1 MAYFL
6 INIKMQTIVSK
17 VRININGILTRVKGH
32 NSVINYIPTNLKHN
46 AETTKKDRNDT
57 GLKQCTTC
65 TIVLIEVTVPC
76 DNSCTVTRFSDLYRS
91 LHAYSIKDNVIHNM
105 AWWLKSAGA
114 LNFALS
120 QEQCP
125 ISL

>member
-1 MAYFL
+1 M
-6 INIKMQTIVSK
+6 
-17 VRININGILTRVKGH
+17 
-32 NSVINYIPTNLKHN
+32 NSVFQINHSF
-46 AETTKKDRNDT
+46 
-57 GLKQCTTC
+57 
-65 TIVLIEVTVPC
+65 V
-76 DNSCTVTRFSDLYRS
+76 SS
-91 LHAYSIKDNVIHNM
+91 LKDNVIHNM

>member
-1 MAYFL
+1 MPQATFANFTGSFEKLKGLIFYSENVGALYFQQLHWQNIL
-6 INIKMQTIVSK
+6 ILMFY
-17 VRININGILTRVKGH
+17 L
-32 NSVINYIPTNLKHN
+32 
-46 AETTKKDRNDT
+46 
-57 GLKQCTTC
+57 
-65 TIVLIEVTVPC
+65 
-76 DNSCTVTRFSDLYRS
+76 
-91 LHAYSIKDNVIHNM
+91 KDNVIHNM

>member
-1 MAYFL
+1 MTVQ
-6 INIKMQTIVSK
+6 IISQPI
-17 VRININGILTRVKGH
+17 
-32 NSVINYIPTNLKHN
+32 
-46 AETTKKDRNDT
+46 
-57 GLKQCTTC
+57 
-65 TIVLIEVTVPC
+65 IECIFP
-76 DNSCTVTRFSDLYRS
+76 NN
-91 LHAYSIKDNVIHNM
+91 IKDNVIHNM

>member
-1 MAYFL
+1 M
-6 INIKMQTIVSK
+6 VS
-17 VRININGILTRVKGH
+17 
-32 NSVINYIPTNLKHN
+32 
-46 AETTKKDRNDT
+46 DF
-57 GLKQCTTC
+57 TC
-65 TIVLIEVTVPC
+65 PSEIRCFYP
-76 DNSCTVTRFSDLYRS
+76 
-91 LHAYSIKDNVIHNM
+91 SIQHSPLKDNVIHNM

>member
-1 MAYFL
+1 MVGLSRKQVFP
-6 INIKMQTIVSK
+6 KT
-17 VRININGILTRVKGH
+17 KGD
-32 NSVINYIPTNLKHN
+32 SITGQDRAQKH
-46 AETTKKDRNDT
+46 
-57 GLKQCTTC
+57 
-65 TIVLIEVTVPC
+65 C
-76 DNSCTVTRFSDLYRS
+76 DFRFSQIEKNL
-91 LHAYSIKDNVIHNM
+91 KDNVIHNM

>member
-1 MAYFL
+1 M
-6 INIKMQTIVSK
+6 TIS
-17 VRININGILTRVKGH
+17 
-32 NSVINYIPTNLKHN
+32 
-46 AETTKKDRNDT
+46 
-57 GLKQCTTC
+57 
-65 TIVLIEVTVPC
+65 IEVLTHLRTMS
-76 DNSCTVTRFSDLYRS
+76 N
-91 LHAYSIKDNVIHNM
+91 NNM

>member
-1 MAYFL
+1 MVFFIFIQVLTEYSCE
-6 INIKMQTIVSK
+6 QTVDTLRHL
-17 VRININGILTRVKGH
+17 VWVFTVCLCPRIIFTLGISGCNMTTRVIFY
-32 NSVINYIPTNLKHN
+32 VLRI
-46 AETTKKDRNDT
+46 
-57 GLKQCTTC
+57 GLY
-65 TIVLIEVTVPC
+65 
-76 DNSCTVTRFSDLYRS
+76 LYKYRI
-91 LHAYSIKDNVIHNM
+91 YGTIKDNVIHNM

>member
-1 MAYFL
+1 MKILGVVGLHFL
-6 INIKMQTIVSK
+6 QILSVWQNWFDFKPNTIIINHQLEFS
-17 VRININGILTRVKGH
+17 RARVK
-32 NSVINYIPTNLKHN
+32 
-46 AETTKKDRNDT
+46 
-57 GLKQCTTC
+57 
-65 TIVLIEVTVPC
+65 
-76 DNSCTVTRFSDLYRS
+76 DNG
-91 LHAYSIKDNVIHNM
+91 IHNM

>member
-1 MAYFL
+1 MFCCTLLYVHFSIAIILMGKREL
-6 INIKMQTIVSK
+6 IA
-17 VRININGILTRVKGH
+17 L
-32 NSVINYIPTNLKHN
+32 L
-46 AETTKKDRNDT
+46 
-57 GLKQCTTC
+57 
-65 TIVLIEVTVPC
+65 
-76 DNSCTVTRFSDLYRS
+76 
-91 LHAYSIKDNVIHNM
+91 KDNVIHNM

>member
-1 MAYFL
+1 MQDQFVQFMANKIDHNTQTLDGLNTFHG
-6 INIKMQTIVSK
+6 IGMIK
-17 VRININGILTRVKGH
+17 
-32 NSVINYIPTNLKHN
+32 
-46 AETTKKDRNDT
+46 A
-57 GLKQCTTC
+57 
-65 TIVLIEVTVPC
+65 VTPG
-76 DNSCTVTRFSDLYRS
+76 
-91 LHAYSIKDNVIHNM
+91 IKDNVIHNM

>member
-1 MAYFL
+1 MVLYFVFDNC
-6 INIKMQTIVSK
+6 ID
-17 VRININGILTRVKGH
+17 LTAFVQL
-32 NSVINYIPTNLKHN
+32 SFT
-46 AETTKKDRNDT
+46 
-57 GLKQCTTC
+57 Q
-65 TIVLIEVTVPC
+65 
-76 DNSCTVTRFSDLYRS
+76 FSY
-91 LHAYSIKDNVIHNM
+91 HCYFKDNVIHNM

>member
-1 MAYFL
+1 MHIITA
-6 INIKMQTIVSK
+6 S
-17 VRININGILTRVKGH
+17 
-32 NSVINYIPTNLKHN
+32 
-46 AETTKKDRNDT
+46 
-57 GLKQCTTC
+57 
-65 TIVLIEVTVPC
+65 VTVSLIKIQLF
-76 DNSCTVTRFSDLYRS
+76 NDLKEGFV
-91 LHAYSIKDNVIHNM
+91 KDNVIHNM

>member
-1 MAYFL
+1 MYEKAAFL
-6 INIKMQTIVSK
+6 FART
-17 VRININGILTRVKGH
+17 GIREIG
-32 NSVINYIPTNLKHN
+32 SV
-46 AETTKKDRNDT
+46 A
-57 GLKQCTTC
+57 C
-65 TIVLIEVTVPC
+65 VF
-76 DNSCTVTRFSDLYRS
+76 SC
-91 LHAYSIKDNVIHNM
+91 IKDIHLANM

>member
-1 MAYFL
+1 MVAAKVQRIATIHYFRYAQGL
-6 INIKMQTIVSK
+6 SK
-17 VRININGILTRVKGH
+17 QRV
-32 NSVINYIPTNLKHN
+32 
-46 AETTKKDRNDT
+46 
-57 GLKQCTTC
+57 
-65 TIVLIEVTVPC
+65 
-76 DNSCTVTRFSDLYRS
+76 
-91 LHAYSIKDNVIHNM
+91 KDNVIYKM